1 MRISKRASV
10 SMAVVGA
17 AALLLSGCAS
27 SGVTTRSVA
36 ATETITPIQNSAV
49 ASSDLTVLPGTQVQ
63 PASIGQPAPLVRG
76 QPAPLTTGGIGQPA
90 QVAGADGSFV
100 TLDSMGASTAG
111 RDLSTGLTVEKL
123 LGGWTV
129 VSGADQCR
137 LNLTQT
143 AKSGTSRYRAS
154 SPGCTLAGLNVVASW
169 QLLGNQ
175 VQLFDE
181 NGDIIAS
188 LIVSGNRFIG
198 TLAGGQGISMVG

>member
-1 MRISKRASV
+1 MLNSKRASV
-10 SMAVVGA
+10 SMAVMAGA
-17 AALLLSGCAS
+17 VLLLSGCAS

-36 ATETITPIQNSAV
+36 TTETITPIQNTPV
-49 ASSDLTVLPGTQVQ
+49 DSSDLTQIPGSQVQ
-63 PASIGQPAPLVRG
+63 PGSITPLTPPPGAQTGQVGQPL
-76 QPAPLTTGGIGQPA
+76 

-100 TLDSMGASTAG
+100 TLGNAPTAAG

-129 VSGADQCR
+129 VSGAQQCR

-143 AKSGTSRYRAS
+143 AKTGTTRYRAS
-154 SPGCTLAGLNVVASW
+154 TPGCELAGLNVVASW

-188 LIVSGNRFIG
+188 MILSGQQFIG
-198 TLAGGQGISMVG
+198 TLAGGQGITMVG

>member
-1 MRISKRASV
+1 MRNSKRASV
-10 SMAVVGA
+10 SMVVMGA
-17 AALLLSGCAS
+17 AALVLSGCAS
-27 SGVTTRSVA
+27 SGVSTRSVA
-36 ATETITPIQNSAV
+36 ATETLTPIQNSSV

-63 PASIGQPAPLVRG
+63 PASITPLPGQPAVGAPLVPPGG
-76 QPAPLTTGGIGQPA
+76 QPT

-100 TLDSMGASTAG
+100 TLDSMGTSSVG

-143 AKSGTSRYRAS
+143 AKTGTNRFRAS
-154 SPGCTLAGLNVVASW
+154 APGCTLPGLSVVASW

-175 VQLFDE
+175 VQLYDE
-181 NGDIIAS
+181 NNDIIAA
-188 LIVSGNRFIG
+188 LTVSGNRFIG

>member
-1 MRISKRASV
+1 MRVSRRASV
-10 SMAVVGA
+10 SMAIVAG

-36 ATETITPIQNSAV
+36 STETLTPIQNTPV

-63 PASIGQPAPLVRG
+63 PASIQQPGQPG
-76 QPAPLTTGGIGQPA
+76 QIGQPL

-100 TLDSMGASTAG
+100 TLGNAPTAAG

-129 VSGADQCR
+129 VSGAEQCR

-143 AKSGTSRYRAS
+143 TKTGTTRYRAS
-154 SPGCTLAGLNVVASW
+154 TPGCTLAGLSVVASW
-169 QLLGNQ
+169 QLLGSQ

-181 NGDIIAS
+181 NGDIVAS
-188 LIVSGNRFIG
+188 LILSGNTFIG

>member
-10 SMAVVGA
+10 SMVVMGA
-17 AALLLSGCAS
+17 AALVLSGCAS
-27 SGVTTRSVA
+27 SGVATRSVA
-36 ATETITPIQNSAV
+36 ATETLTPIQNSSV

-63 PASIGQPAPLVRG
+63 PASITPLPGQPAVGAPLV
-76 QPAPLTTGGIGQPA
+76 PPGG
-90 QVAGADGSFV
+90 QVASADGSFV
-100 TLDSMGASTAG
+100 TLDAMGTSSVG

-143 AKSGTSRYRAS
+143 AKTGTNRFRAS
-154 SPGCTLAGLNVVASW
+154 APGCTLPGLSVVASW

-175 VQLFDE
+175 VQLYDE
-181 NGDIIAS
+181 NNDIIAA
-188 LIVSGNRFIG
+188 LTVSGNRFIG